1 MNLRQLEYFLTVARL
16 KSITAAAS
24 ELSLTQPTL
33 TKTIHG
39 LEQELGVQLL
49 ERLPRGV
56 ELTSYGQ
63 SLLRHAEAL
72 HVQTQEAL
80 NEIES
85 LRDGAI
91 GDVAIGAEPVWLGQ
105 HLPLAVARTLAS
117 KPGVKVRVDS
127 GYDGALLQ
135 SLRRGEVDFILT
147 EIPDSAPVK
156 DLDIERLASDSLG
169 VCCRAGHPLAK
180 LNSVAMKQLIDF
192 VWVMPSRSSH
202 VRRRL
207 RALFIAAGLP
217 PPEMVVETDSKTF
230 LLQMLRNSDSLTFT
244 VPTCLMSA
252 DQNEL
257 TMLRVDGICATRE
270 TGIITRRG
278 AWLSPTASAI
288 ISELKS
294 ICADAN
300 SAIEAR

>member
-1 MNLRQLEYFLTVARL
+1 LA
-16 KSITAAAS
+16 
-24 ELSLTQPTL
+24 LTQPTL
-33 TKTIHG
+33 TKAIHG
-39 LEQELGVQLL
+39 LERELGVQLF

-56 ELTSYGQ
+56 DLTPYGQ

-80 NEIES
+80 SEIEG

-91 GDVAIGAEPVWLGQ
+91 GDVAIGAEPAWLGGY
-105 HLPLAVARTLAS
+105 LPLAIARTIAT

-127 GYDGALLQ
+127 GYDGALLT

-147 EIPDSAPVK
+147 EIPDSKPVK

-169 VCCRAGHPLAK
+169 VCCRAEHPLAK
-180 LNSVAMKQLIDF
+180 HRSVAMKQLLDYLWI
-192 VWVMPSRSSH
+192 MPSRSSH

-217 PPEMVVETDSKTF
+217 TPEMVVETDSKTF

-244 VPTCLMSA
+244 VQAPLSEEDA
-252 DQNEL
+252 GL
-257 TMLRVDGICATRE
+257 VMLRVEGICATRE

-294 ICADAN
+294 ICAAAPGN
-300 SAIEAR
+300 

>member
-16 KSITAAAS
+16 KSVTAAAA
-24 ELSLTQPTL
+24 ELALTQPTL
-33 TKTIHG
+33 TKAIHG
-39 LEQELGVQLL
+39 LEQQLGVQLF

-72 HVQTQEAL
+72 HVRTQEAL
-80 NEIES
+80 SEIEG

-91 GDVAIGAEPVWLGQ
+91 GDVAIGAEPAWLSQ

-147 EIPDSAPVK
+147 EIPDASPVR
-156 DLDIERLASDSLG
+156 DLDIQRLASDNLG
-169 VCCRAGHPLAK
+169 VCCRASHPLAQRRG
-180 LNSVAMKQLIDF
+180 VAMKELLDH
-192 VWVMPSRSSH
+192 VWIMPSRSSH

-207 RALFIAAGLP
+207 RALFVAAGLP
-217 PPEMVVETDSKTF
+217 APEMVVETDSKTF

-244 VPTCLMSA
+244 VQTSFLTEERA
-252 DQNEL
+252 GL
-257 TMLRVDGICATRE
+257 TMLNVDGVCATRE
-270 TGIITRRG
+270 TGVITRRG
-278 AWLSPTASAI
+278 AWLSPVAAAI
-288 ISELKS
+288 IAELKS
-294 ICADAN
+294 ICACEADAN
-300 SAIEAR
+300 